1 MIRHVAGI
9 AEIVDDFDAGVR
21 FYREVLGLTVEQE
34 PGSGYA
40 VVAVPGVLHFAVWA
54 RWAAAEGTFGSREQ
68 ADRIPLGLTVGF
80 EVDGVEE
87 AHRTLT
93 ARGWPVAQPPKVEEW
108 GQTTSR
114 FFSPSGA
121 LCEVSETPGAR
132 RLTQGLS
139 AADPED
145 DSAGG
150 PGH

>member
-9 AEIVDDFDAGVR
+9 AEIVDDIDAGVR
-21 FYREVLGLTVEQE
+21 FYREVLGLTVQHE

-40 VVAVPGVLHFAVWA
+40 IVEVPGVLHYGVWA
-54 RWAAAEGTFGSREQ
+54 RWAAAEAVLGSREG

-93 ARGWPVAQPPKVEEW
+93 ARGWSVAQPPKVEEW

-121 LCEVSETPGAR
+121 LCEVAETPGAR
-132 RLTQGLS
+132 RLVQALR
-139 AADPED
+139 AED
-145 DSAGG
+145 DATETASER
-150 PGH
+150 

>member
-9 AEIVDDFDAGVR
+9 AEIVDDFDVGVR

-34 PGSGYA
+34 AGSGYA
-40 VVAVPGVLHFAVWA
+40 IVEVPGVLHFGIWA
-54 RWAAAEGTFGSREQ
+54 RWAAAEAVFGDRES

-80 EVDGVEE
+80 EVDGVEQ

-114 FFSPSGA
+114 FFSLSGA
-121 LCEVSETPGAR
+121 LCDVAETPGAR
-132 RLTQGLS
+132 HLTRQAL
-139 AADPED
+139 AED
-145 DSAGG
+145 DATEAASGR
-150 PGH
+150 

>member
-9 AEIVDDFDAGVR
+9 AEIVDDIDAGVR
-21 FYREVLGLTVEQE
+21 FYREVLGLTVEHE

-40 VVAVPGVLHFAVWA
+40 VVEVPGVLHFGVWA
-54 RWAAAEGTFGSREQ
+54 RWAAAEAVFGSREH

-80 EVDGVEE
+80 EVNGVEQ

-93 ARGWPVAQPPKVEEW
+93 ARGWSVAQPPKVEEW

-121 LCEVSETPGAR
+121 LCEVAETPGAR
-132 RLTQGLS
+132 RLVEQQR

-145 DSAGG
+145 DTAGG
-150 PGH
+150 DAA